1 MGAMRTLLLL
11 GTLSFS
17 PMLLVAQAPGLAGG
31 TSFPTLVPRLQA
43 PDAAT
48 AERVITIEGVAEV
61 RLPPTRLRVV
71 FGVHATEATA
81 SAASVACRKLVDE
94 TKARL
99 AAKNIGSADVDID
112 FIAVVPAYEWKVEET
127 GDQKVAVERRTGAR
141 AQYNLHVAVADEAA
155 ALVAIEVVTVA
166 DGIDLIAVDYWSEE
180 IAAKRAEAMAAALRA
195 AQDKAKVLLAVFP
208 TPPTPINVHEQTT
221 VVQPQQLYEQVSRSD
236 AATQSFWNRLPHV
249 NAVRPAFVYYR
260 GLHADLDV
268 MSPDLPGRRDLHVVA
283 TVRLYYEAP
292 MRPQRR

>member
-1 MGAMRTLLLL
+1 MRTLLFL

-17 PMLLVAQAPGLAGG
+17 SMLLVAQTAGLAGG
-31 TSFPTLVPRLQA
+31 TSEPTLVPRLQA

-71 FGVHATEATA
+71 FGINATGATA
-81 SAASVACRKLVDE
+81 SAASVACRTLVDQ

-99 AAKNIGSADVDID
+99 AAKNVGSADVDVD
-112 FIAVVPAYEWKVEET
+112 FIAVVPTYEWQVQGAGE
-127 GDQKVAVERRTGAR
+127 QQIAVERLTGAR

-155 ALVAIEVVTVA
+155 ALVAIEAVTVA
-166 DGIDLIAVDYWSEE
+166 DGIDLIAVDYWSEQ
-180 IAAKRAEAMAAALRA
+180 IAAKRAEAMASALRA

-208 TPPTPINVHEQTT
+208 TPPVPINVHEQTT
-221 VVQPQQLYEQVSRSD
+221 VVQPQQLYQHVRRSD
-236 AATQSFWNRLPHV
+236 EAAQSHWNRLPQVH
-249 NAVRPAFVYYR
+249 AMRPTFVYYR